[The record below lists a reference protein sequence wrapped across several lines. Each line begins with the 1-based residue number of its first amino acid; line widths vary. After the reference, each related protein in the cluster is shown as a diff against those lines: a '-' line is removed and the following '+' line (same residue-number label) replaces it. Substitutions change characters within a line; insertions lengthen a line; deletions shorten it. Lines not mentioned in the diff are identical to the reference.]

1 VIKMARIAPE
11 KSNFFV
17 RSNYPLGVESKLER
31 SVVEKHSLEAATHSS
46 LSLIEQAIAR
56 VEQGTEAEAALREL
70 WAHLV
75 GLRHLRASNPGT
87 RMAAQD
93 LYDAAAAIT
102 LHRRAGA
109 GVVDLRLWRL
119 LKHAETRLRARLA

>member
-31 SVVEKHSLEAATHSS
+31 SVLEKSLKAATHSS